1 MVKKT
6 INKNIINIV
15 KKFRIAV
22 ETVGV
27 PVEKMILFGSYAKGT
42 AHSNSD
48 IDIAVISKKFGHDD
62 IDEMQL
68 LWRETH
74 LVDSRIEPYPLSPR
88 DLKDG
93 FSPIAYEIKKYGV
106 LV

>member
-1 MVKKT
+1 MAKKT

-15 KKFRIAV
+15 NKFRVAIEMA
-22 ETVGV
+22 GI

-42 AHSNSD
+42 AHKDSD
-48 IDIAVISKKFGHDD
+48 IDIAVVSKKFGYDD
-62 IDEMQL
+62 VDEMQL

-74 LVDSRIEPYPLSPR
+74 LVDSRIEPYPLSPS
-88 DLKDG
+88 DLQEG
-93 FSPIAYEIKKYGV
+93 FSPIAYEIKKYGI

>member
-6 INKNIINIV
+6 INKNIIDTV
-15 KKFRIAV
+15 KKFRAAI
-22 ETVGV
+22 ETAGI

-42 AHSNSD
+42 ARTNSD
-48 IDIAVISKKFGHDD
+48 IDIAVVSKNFGYDD
-62 IDEMQL
+62 VDEMQL
-68 LWRETH
+68 LWKETH

-88 DLKDG
+88 DLREG
-93 FSPIAYEIKKYGV
+93 FSPIAYEIKKYGI

>member
-6 INKNIINIV
+6 INKNIIDTV
-15 KKFRIAV
+15 KRFRTAI
-22 ETVGV
+22 ETAGI

-42 AHSNSD
+42 ARVNSD
-48 IDIAVISKKFGHDD
+48 IDIAVVSKNFGYDD
-62 IDEMQL
+62 VDEMQL
-68 LWRETH
+68 LWKETH

-88 DLKDG
+88 DLREG
-93 FSPIAYEIKKYGV
+93 FSPIAYEIKTYGI

>member
-1 MVKKT
+1 MVKKA
-6 INKNIINIV
+6 INKNIIDTV
-15 KKFRIAV
+15 KKFRTAIEIA
-22 ETVGV
+22 GI

-42 AHSNSD
+42 ARTNSD
-48 IDIAVISKKFGHDD
+48 IDIAVVSKKFGYDD

-68 LWRETH
+68 LWKETH

-88 DLKDG
+88 DLREG
-93 FSPIAYEIKKYGV
+93 FSPIAYEIKKYGI